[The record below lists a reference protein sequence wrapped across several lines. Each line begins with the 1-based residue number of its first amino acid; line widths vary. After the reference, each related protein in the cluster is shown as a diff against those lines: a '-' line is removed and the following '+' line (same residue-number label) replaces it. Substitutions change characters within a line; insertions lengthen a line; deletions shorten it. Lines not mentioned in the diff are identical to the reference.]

1 MAENVFLFRV
11 WHTDQ
16 VPSQSK
22 KKGFQLPLAPSKR
35 DAFEE
40 LFTPGS
46 GGTCGWALISFI
58 SGVGHA

>member
-1 MAENVFLFRV
+1 MYFYFVCGILTRYPVN
-11 WHTDQ
+11 
-16 VPSQSK
+16 PK